1 VQPAPAGRAG
11 TPILYGVMKHENPL
25 YDVMEHETQDTLYK
39 PLKSIKNITENSTE
53 KFTKN
58 HNKCNPLQQGVRALL
73 YDVMKHE
80 NPLYDVMEHEAQDT
94 LYKPLKSIKNITVNS
109 TEIFT

>member
-1 VQPAPAGRAG
+1 MQPAPAGRAG
-11 TPILYGVMKHENPL
+11 TPILYG
-25 YDVMEHETQDTLYK
+25 
-39 PLKSIKNITENSTE
+39 
-53 KFTKN
+53 
-58 HNKCNPLQQGVRALL
+58 
-73 YDVMKHE
+73 VMKHE